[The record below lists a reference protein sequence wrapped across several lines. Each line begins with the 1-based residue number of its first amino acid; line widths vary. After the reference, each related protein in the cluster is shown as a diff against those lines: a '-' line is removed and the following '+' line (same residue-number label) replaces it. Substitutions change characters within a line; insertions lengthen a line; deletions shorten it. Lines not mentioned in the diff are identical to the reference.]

1 MDFQIGLVIA
11 GLTVGFIV
19 GLTGVGGGS
28 LMTPILL
35 WFGIPPTT
43 AVGTDLLYAAFTKMG
58 GIYVHHKKRIS
69 IGPLL
74 PVSLG
79 SVPAALLTLW
89 IHYKTDITALNA
101 IIKYS
106 LGGHYFY
113 LDCCTFSK
121 KHEFLP
127 ETFW

>member
-43 AVGTDLLYAAFTKMG
+43 AVGTDLLYAAFTKMVVFMF
-58 GIYVHHKKRIS
+58 IIKKRIS

-74 PVSLG
+74 PG
-79 SVPAALLTLW
+79 Y
-89 IHYKTDITALNA
+89 H
-101 IIKYS
+101 
-106 LGGHYFY
+106 
-113 LDCCTFSK
+113 
-121 KHEFLP
+121 
-127 ETFW
+127 

>member
-1 MDFQIGLVIA
+1 
-11 GLTVGFIV
+11 
-19 GLTGVGGGS
+19 
-28 LMTPILL
+28 
-35 WFGIPPTT
+35 
-43 AVGTDLLYAAFTKMG
+43 MG

-89 IHYKTDITALNA
+89 ILHTIKTDITALNA

-106 LGGHYFY
+106 LGWALLLPRLLY
-113 LDCCTFSK
+113 FSK
-121 KHEFLP
+121 KLMNFSQKHSGDISH
-127 ETFW
+127 

>member
-35 WFGIPPTT
+35 WFGIPPT

-74 PVSLG
+74 PG
-79 SVPAALLTLW
+79 Y
-89 IHYKTDITALNA
+89 H
-101 IIKYS
+101 
-106 LGGHYFY
+106 
-113 LDCCTFSK
+113 
-121 KHEFLP
+121 
-127 ETFW
+127 